1 MMGGPS
7 IIAVWRPF
15 CGKLAIYE
23 KNLAHFK
30 KKCYAMYRILLSYLG
45 GIMNNHRKFFKKTDL
60 LLIGGLCVLALIL
73 LLVVTLSSPKGTT
86 AQIYLHDV
94 CVMTCDLSEDS
105 IFQIDQ
111 ASEVTFQIQ
120 DGKIRFLSSDCPDQV
135 CVRTGFISLAGQTAV
150 CLPHRLVVR
159 IISDSPS
166 DLDVII

>member
-1 MMGGPS
+1 
-7 IIAVWRPF
+7 
-15 CGKLAIYE
+15 
-23 KNLAHFK
+23 
-30 KKCYAMYRILLSYLG
+30 MYRILLSYLG

-111 ASEVTFQIQ
+111 APEVTFQIQ

-135 CVRTGFISLAGQTAV
+135 CVRTRLYQPCRANR
-150 CLPHRLVVR
+150 CL
-159 IISDSPS
+159 SSSPPRRS
-166 DLDVII
+166 NYIRFAL

>member
-1 MMGGPS
+1 
-7 IIAVWRPF
+7 
-15 CGKLAIYE
+15 
-23 KNLAHFK
+23 
-30 KKCYAMYRILLSYLG
+30 
-45 GIMNNHRKFFKKTDL
+45 MNNHRKFFKKTDL

-111 ASEVTFQIQ
+111 APEVTFQIQ

-135 CVRTGFISLAGQTAV
+135 SCSDRLYQPCRANRCTVFLTASSFGLYPIRPLISTLSYRLKGIVPCPNLFGMLCIWGFYL
-150 CLPHRLVVR
+150 LLL
-159 IISDSPS
+159 SPCPG
-166 DLDVII
+166 LNP

>member
-1 MMGGPS
+1 
-7 IIAVWRPF
+7 
-15 CGKLAIYE
+15 
-23 KNLAHFK
+23 
-30 KKCYAMYRILLSYLG
+30 
-45 GIMNNHRKFFKKTDL
+45 MNNHRKFFKKTDL

-111 ASEVTFQIQ
+111 APEVTFQIQ